1 MKRIFDKLCI
11 AITVFVVVTLSVAFF
26 VIPDKTFSDKENRNL
41 EKYPTMNLNEVLSGR
56 YTESLGRYFADQFP
70 LRDAF
75 VSAKAYAELAG
86 GRGENNGVIYTKEG
100 ILIPKDN
107 MVEIR
112 IKDNLASIKNF
123 EINNSADVTLAALPR
138 TIDVFSEHLPSFYPK
153 QEDLAIWKQFDAIVS
168 ELDIDCAQLYGLLCE
183 SDAYYKTD
191 HHYTS
196 YGAYLVYKALG
207 EKLGYS
213 PKDEK
218 FFKRESATKEFCGTA
233 MRSSGFYLAPKD
245 EIVLFRYDGDTEYTV
260 TSDSEKIELYDFS
273 KLDTTDKYAVFLSGN
288 HARVDIADG
297 SGKREKLLIIRDS
310 FADSIAPFLALH
322 FDLVLIDFR
331 YYSDSVAE
339 LISSE
344 GISKVLVLECIT
356 ELATARNLSYLSM
369 P

>member
-1 MKRIFDKLCI
+1 MKQLFDKLCI
-11 AITVFVVVTLSVAFF
+11 AITIFVVVTLSVAFF
-26 VIPDKTFSDKENRNL
+26 LTPDKTFSDKENRIL
-41 EKYPTMNLNEVLSGR
+41 EKYPTVSLNEVVSGR
-56 YTESLGRYFADQFP
+56 YTENLGRYFADQFP
-70 LRDAF
+70 LRDVF
-75 VSAKAYAELAG
+75 VSAKAYAELVG
-86 GRGENNGVIYTKEG
+86 GKGENNNVIYTNEG

-107 MVEIR
+107 ISAIR
-112 IKDNLASIKNF
+112 IKDNLESIKSF
-123 EINNSADVTLAALPR
+123 EMNNNVDVTLAALPR
-138 TIDVFSEHLPSFYPK
+138 TIDVFSEYLPSFYPK
-153 QEDLAIWKQFDAIVS
+153 QESFVIWEQFDAITS
-168 ELDIDCAQLYGLLCE
+168 ELDIDCAPLYELLCE

-245 EIVLFRYDGDTEYTV
+245 EIVLFRYNGDTEYTV
-260 TSDSEKIELYDFS
+260 TADSEKIELYDFS
-273 KLDTTDKYAVFLSGN
+273 KLNTTDKYAVFLSGN

-339 LISSE
+339 LIKSE
-344 GISKVLVLECIT
+344 GISKVLVLESIT